1 MLTKRVVFTLLAAVA
16 LIAVAGAG
24 IAQATPSAGVTTT
37 TLGVATFDDIEAKFL
52 TSDFQ
57 VRISTK
63 GVSDVQMLEN
73 VVAPGGSFG
82 WHKHPG
88 PSLVVVKS
96 GALWLYRADDPT
108 CTPEIVTAGHGFVDD
123 GADVHLVRNEG
134 TVATVAYVMSI
145 IPTGATRRIDQPA
158 PDTTCGGAL
167 R

>member
-1 MLTKRVVFTLLAAVA
+1 MFTKRMLATLLAAVA

-24 IAQATPSAGVTTT
+24 VAQATPSAGVTTT
-37 TLGVATFDDIEAKFL
+37 TLGIASFDDIDAKFL

-63 GVSDVQMLEN
+63 GASDVQMLEN
-73 VVAPGGSFG
+73 RVAPGGSFG
-82 WHKHPG
+82 WHRHPG

-96 GALWLYRADDPT
+96 GTLTLYRADDPT
-108 CTPEIVTAGHGFVDD
+108 CTPELVTAGHGFVDD

-134 TVATVAYVMSI
+134 SVEVVAYVMSI
-145 IPTGATRRIDQPA
+145 IPAGATRRIDQPA
-158 PDTTCGGAL
+158 PSGCGADL